1 MMFSLWRGGIGT
13 VARCGPFRSPA
24 AATGTDPTEGSALGI
39 ALLRAL
45 VRGGPSGAALTVAS
59 THHGALTA
67 LKYEDERFEN
77 ASVGALPFGPG
88 AR

>member
-1 MMFSLWRGGIGT
+1 LLATPPYNNTHILFLSP
-13 VARCGPFRSPA
+13 CPFLP
-24 AATGTDPTEGSALGI
+24 GTDPTEGSALGI

-45 VRGGPSGAALTVAS
+45 AQGGPGGAALTVAS

-77 ASVGALPFGPG
+77 ASVEFDDTKLAPTY
-88 AR
+88 R